1 MVIYLLIWCL
11 IIIFGIKKSD
21 KNEKIFSKENTLAL
35 RGISAFEIML
45 GHIGLA
51 TGSIFLFPNRKAG
64 ILFVAVFFFL
74 SGYGLMYSKKKKKDY
89 LCNGFILKKVCKI
102 IIPAYIVYVLFI
114 IFINCFTNTSMEL
127 KAIFDFEN
135 FFMQTNWFVWEI
147 IVLYILFYL
156 FYRKKNKY
164 ADLYFFLT
172 ILLSV
177 TICYYVHLDNPWFG
191 STLAF
196 WFGIYYYE
204 NNEKINVFLLSKYW
218 VKFFCFST
226 ILCISIMVFFMRPES
241 FFGSVIARNIA
252 SVDFIVLII
261 LFGFKFK
268 IGNRISYWLGRYSY
282 EIYLFHIMFVTVF
295 QEIVEMSPFLYGGI
309 VILCTMICSI
319 VYNKIEYIIT
329 KLFIKR
335 K

>member
-11 IIIFGIKKSD
+11 IIIFGIKKAEQND
-21 KNEKIFSKENTLAL
+21 KIFSKENTPAL
-35 RGISAFEIML
+35 REISAFEIML
-45 GHIGLA
+45 GHIGIA

-74 SGYGLMYSKKKKKDY
+74 SGYGLMYSKEKKEDY

-114 IFINCFTNTSMEL
+114 IFMNCFTNTSMEL
-127 KAIFDFEN
+127 KTIFDFGD

-218 VKFFCFST
+218 VKIFCFST
-226 ILCISIMVFFMRPES
+226 ILCISIMVFFMKPES

-252 SVDFIVLII
+252 SVDFIVLMS
-261 LFGFKFK
+261 
-268 IGNRISYWLGRYSY
+268 R
-282 EIYLFHIMFVTVF
+282 
-295 QEIVEMSPFLYGGI
+295 VEL
-309 VILCTMICSI
+309 
-319 VYNKIEYIIT
+319 
-329 KLFIKR
+329 
-335 K
+335 